1 MLALTNFVR
10 PFSSSKIYS
19 SNIKYLINIY
29 HTPLSLK
36 TKRMTLQSSSNYP
49 APKPSLKYCH
59 ASSIRPRFQTRSN
72 SMKMSTLPASLM
84 GRKWDSSALD
94 LGRTTKSWR
103 LWLGSTTRAR
113 STFIHIFKRKN
124 RKLGIL
130 MDRQFGWATYKAPHF
145 SQLISLIIGR
155 RSYLRGW
162 MKRNLCS
169 LSMDYGR

>member
-1 MLALTNFVR
+1 MNQQFLTNFSIVVIKYLDPQQCLFLGNQSFLSNISTIQGAKSLPAPTNEKEIIKITSSKQKSMLALTNFVR

-94 LGRTTKSWR
+94 LGRTTKS
-103 LWLGSTTRAR
+103 
-113 STFIHIFKRKN
+113 
-124 RKLGIL
+124 
-130 MDRQFGWATYKAPHF
+130 
-145 SQLISLIIGR
+145 
-155 RSYLRGW
+155 
-162 MKRNLCS
+162 
-169 LSMDYGR
+169 